1 VNARKKN
8 NRGRPAVSGE
18 PLTVVSRRE
27 ALKAAAAGAAALV
40 PLSGAEAARAT
51 AHALEALERQGRGEP
66 YQRKYF
72 SADEWRQV
80 RVLVDLVIPADERS
94 GSATQA
100 GVPEYWDFVCADNP
114 NYAWVREALR
124 WLDGFAYTSFHR
136 SFANCTDAERRQLLD
151 QIAWPARAK
160 PELREGVNYF
170 NRLRDFTAAGFFSSP
185 MGVKDLDYRGNV
197 AIPVWPGCPPAALRH
212 LGVSY

>member
-1 VNARKKN
+1 
-8 NRGRPAVSGE
+8 
-18 PLTVVSRRE
+18 L
-27 ALKAAAAGAAALV
+27 LQAAGAAALL
-40 PLSGAEAARAT
+40 PLAAAESARAV
-51 AHALEALERQGRGEP
+51 AHALEALEQQGRGAA
-66 YQRKYF
+66 YVRKYF
-72 SADEWRQV
+72 TADEWRQV
-80 RVLVDLVIPADERS
+80 RILVDLIIPADERS

-100 GVPEYWDFVCADNP
+100 RVPEYWDFVCSDNP
-114 NYAWVREALR
+114 TGYAWVREALR
-124 WLDGFAYTSFHR
+124 WLDAFAYTSFRR

-170 NRLRDFTAAGFFSSP
+170 TRLRDFTAAGFFSSP